1 VRGSEGNTDAELAI
15 GLTLPRVHTSGTSA
29 VRPAGTLAGGPTEP
43 ARPTP
48 SLWWVEVALVAAT
61 LSVATVARRPGY
73 LFSHAFWLDE
83 GWVADSVRAPL
94 PQLRLLSSS
103 TPIGWTLLL
112 RLVPDVGPS
121 ERLRS
126 LPLLFGGLSVVV
138 AYLLGRRL
146 GRGAAVAA
154 GLGAALAPTALRNHS
169 LKQYSA
175 DAFVTLLLLW
185 LTTRVEARWTR
196 GRLAALCLVCVPAL
210 LVSHAT
216 LFVSGAVLGALAV
229 RSLVERRWGRL
240 GWLVGLGAGVA
251 AVATAVY
258 LTFAAAGNNDAMRRV
273 WASWMVPVGDGLG
286 PAVAVVAARSAD
298 VLGQIGFG
306 PWPLATA
313 AVTAGLVALWRSRL
327 PATAMAVCLLAVEL
341 VLAGA
346 TQRYPFLDDR
356 TSLFFTSLL
365 TVCGALGVFTVL
377 RWSARRPVTVPL
389 GVVAAVTAGVLLVPA
404 AYAQAMRPMPA
415 STIRQQVS
423 YVLAHRRPGDVVVVG
438 PAASFAFGYYWP
450 ERPTFVQTAAG
461 TAVLFE
467 VDYPGHDDLV
477 VVHQRHRPE
486 LIHGALR
493 EASARSS
500 SGRVWLMLA
509 EAGDRD
515 PTWRQASVRVGRI
528 AHRRPGLVLI
538 DGGDGARLPVP
549 SGSRGSGAS

>member
-1 VRGSEGNTDAELAI
+1 VRGSEGNEDAELAI
-15 GLTLPRVHTSGTSA
+15 GLSVPRGHASGTSA
-29 VRPAGTLAGGPTEP
+29 VRPPGTLAGGPTEA

-48 SLWWVEVALVAAT
+48 SRWWVDVALVAAL

-94 PQLRLLSSS
+94 HQLRLLTSS

-112 RLVPDVGPS
+112 RLVPDVGPP
-121 ERLRS
+121 ERLRF
-126 LPLLFGGLSVVV
+126 LPLLFGGLSVVA

-169 LKQYSA
+169 LKQFSA

-210 LVSHAT
+210 LVSHVT

-229 RSLVERRWGRL
+229 RSLVERRWERL

-251 AVATAVY
+251 AAATAVY
-258 LTFAAAGNNDAMRRV
+258 LTFAAAGDNDAMRRW

-286 PAVAVVAARSAD
+286 PAVAVVAARFAD
-298 VLGQIGFG
+298 VLGRVGFG
-306 PWPLATA
+306 PWPLAAA
-313 AVTAGLVALWRSRL
+313 AVTAGLVSLWRSGL
-327 PATAMAVCLLAVEL
+327 PATAVAVCLLAVEL

-346 TQRYPFLDDR
+346 TQRYPFLNDR

-365 TVCGALGVFTVL
+365 TVCGALGVFAVL

-404 AYAQAMRPMPA
+404 AYDQAMQPMPA

-423 YVLAHRRPGDVVVVG
+423 YVLAHRRPGDVIVVG

-450 ERPTFVQTAAG
+450 ERPTFVPATVR

-467 VDYPGHDDLV
+467 VHYPGHDDLV
-477 VVHQRHRPE
+477 VVHQRRRPE
-486 LIHGALR
+486 LIHGAVR
-493 EASARSS
+493 EAAARSS
-500 SGRVWLMLA
+500 SGRVWLLLA
-509 EAGDRD
+509 ESGDGD
-515 PTWRQASVRVGRI
+515 PTWRQASLRVGRI
-528 AHRRPGLVLI
+528 ARRRPGLVLI
-538 DGGDGARLPVP
+538 DGGDGPPTSAR
-549 SGSRGSGAS
+549 